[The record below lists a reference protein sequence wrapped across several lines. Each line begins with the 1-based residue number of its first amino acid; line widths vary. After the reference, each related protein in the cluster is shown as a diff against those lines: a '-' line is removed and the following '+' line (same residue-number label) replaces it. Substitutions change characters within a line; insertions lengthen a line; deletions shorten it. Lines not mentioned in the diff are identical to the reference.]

1 MKLPWT
7 EEKCKAFFEKYR
19 YVLLVLAVGL
29 IFLLLPADREAQTTQ
44 EEASAQTLTTEVWLD
59 REERRL
65 AAALSAIDGVGETL
79 VVLTL
84 ESGPESVLASD
95 VDGERQE
102 TVIVST
108 GSGHEETVTVQELSP
123 RLQGALIVCQGGGN
137 DKVRLLVLQA
147 VEALTG
153 LDANQISICK
163 GMGGV

>member
-7 EEKCKAFFEKYR
+7 EEKFKAVFEKYR

-29 IFLLLPADREAQTTQ
+29 LFLLLPADDETQTAQEAV
-44 EEASAQTLTTEVWLD
+44 SNQTLTTEVWLE
-59 REERRL
+59 REEQRL

-102 TVIVST
+102 TVIVSA

>member
-7 EEKCKAFFEKYR
+7 EEKCKSFLEKYR
-19 YVLLVLAVGL
+19 YALLVLAVGL
-29 IFLLLPADREAQTTQ
+29 LFLLLPMDSEVQTAPEEGAAQTISTEAWLEQ
-44 EEASAQTLTTEVWLD
+44 EQQ
-59 REERRL
+59 RL

-84 ESGPESVLASD
+84 ESGPESVLALD

-102 TVIVST
+102 TVIVSA
-108 GSGHEETVTVQELSP
+108 GSGQEETVTVQELSP

-137 DKVRLLVLQA
+137 DNVRLLVLQA